1 MQVVAAT
8 ARCSIPADST
18 GWLVCGIADFA
29 ADAATAAVAS
39 DFAARLGLGLLLVH
53 VESPPIVRAAPHV
66 AFAARNFDAGADR
79 RSTQRAL
86 AQLAARL
93 SDSHPT
99 AAWIAT
105 GDSAESLLRV
115 AREENAALIAL
126 GSHGTAWTRVLHASP
141 APAIL
146 AGAPSP
152 VLVVPDGVTPT
163 TRWRLRPIAGAA
175 LRSDADRVN
184 STRGEAVSTSI
195 VCGVDGSPDSRA
207 ALHVAHRL
215 SQRLGLRL
223 VAAHV
228 AQPVLFTPG
237 LSPGPITAL
246 PAMDELRAGEQLL
259 DEVIHDEG
267 LETAEPRALH
277 GFPAERLADL
287 ADEED
292 AELIVVGSRGR
303 GAFRAAFLGSVSNEL
318 IGIARCPVVVVPPGA
333 VAD

>member
-18 GWLVCGIADFA
+18 GWLVCGIA
-29 ADAATAAVAS
+29 

-126 GSHGTAWTRVLHASP
+126 GSHGTAGTRALHASP

-207 ALHVAHRL
+207 ALHVA
-215 SQRLGLRL
+215 
-223 VAAHV
+223 
-228 AQPVLFTPG
+228 QPVLFTPG
-237 LSPGPITAL
+237 LSPGPITAV

-333 VAD
+333 VAE